1 MKKEELA
8 MTSQTV
14 LAKFSEGEGVCKR
27 CKHFNKLEGSFY
39 CKFLGAFLAEQTLY
53 LPCDFK
59 EED

>member
-1 MKKEELA
+1 

-14 LAKFSEGEGVCKR
+14 LAKFSETESVCKK
-27 CKHFNKLEGSFY
+27 CKHLDKLEGRFY

-59 EED
+59 ELVNENKSE